1 MIKSSKRVIAVTAL
15 GAAATLALTACGGG
29 SGFNSSTSSAG
40 ASASANKND
49 IQVLIGSSGDAETK
63 AVTDAVAAWS
73 AKSGIKA
80 TVVASSALD
89 QDAAKGFAAGK
100 PYDLIYTSTSSF
112 NTWAKAG
119 NLVAYGDSLP
129 NKDDFYSGLKDAFT
143 YDGKFYCAP
152 KDFSTLALVINTDMW
167 TKAGLTDADIP
178 TTWDQLDKVG
188 QTFKSKGMVGLT
200 FGPQIERVV
209 VFMAQAGGSLVSADG
224 KTATVNSAENVA
236 GLTQVQK
243 MLKDGSAAYSNTLKN
258 AGWGGEAFGKQ
269 YAAMTI
275 EGNWITGA
283 MSHDYPNVKYKVV
296 ELPAGKQ
303 KGTLQYTNCWGVT
316 AKGGNVGGTEDL
328 VKALTTTDQQLAF
341 AKAFG
346 VMPSL
351 KSAKDQ
357 WAKDNPTMTA
367 FINGADYAQNL
378 PSMVGSDAV
387 IKDFDQKLPALATT
401 DPKSILD
408 AEQKNLEAVI
418 AG

>member
-1 MIKSSKRVIAVTAL
+1 
-15 GAAATLALTACGGG
+15 
-29 SGFNSSTSSAG
+29 
-40 ASASANKND
+40 
-49 IQVLIGSSGDAETK
+49 
-63 AVTDAVAAWS
+63 
-73 AKSGIKA
+73 
-80 TVVASSALD
+80 
-89 QDAAKGFAAGK
+89 
-100 PYDLIYTSTSSF
+100 
-112 NTWAKAG
+112 
-119 NLVAYGDSLP
+119 
-129 NKDDFYSGLKDAFT
+129 
-143 YDGKFYCAP
+143 
-152 KDFSTLALVINTDMW
+152 MW